1 LIQTKLALNPRLREK
16 TSQNWHFLKFRYL
29 QALSQR
35 AEMTLELWQLLLD
48 W

>member
-1 LIQTKLALNPRLREK
+1 
-16 TSQNWHFLKFRYL
+16 LKFRYL

-48 W
+48 GDPLDAGKDTQLSVFI